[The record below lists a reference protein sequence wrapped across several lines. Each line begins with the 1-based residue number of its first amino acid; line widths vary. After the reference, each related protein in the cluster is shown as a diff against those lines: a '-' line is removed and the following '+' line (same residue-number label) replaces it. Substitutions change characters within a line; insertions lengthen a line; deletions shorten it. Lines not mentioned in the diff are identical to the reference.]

1 MCQTCFAGFYSFSQ
15 GTVHYY
21 RCTIKWYTDN
31 EGVATIVKSE
41 SNKVHLHKLAMEI
54 FSLSKEHDIAIDME
68 WIPRS
73 DNEVADYLSKI
84 VDFDDWGVKDSYF
97 QTVNS
102 IWGPFTVD
110 CFANSVNAKVPRF
123 YSLFFQPGCLGVDA
137 LAFDWGGENC
147 WLVPPVYLI
156 PRVFVR
162 FLNCKSRGVLVV
174 PFWPSSLFWPYLIQ
188 GNGAYKSFVVDF
200 LFVQN
205 GRDVFVHG
213 ANKETCFGSS
223 SFSTPVLFLKLDS
236 TATSQVHWD

>member
-1 MCQTCFAGFYSFSQ
+1 MCVKHTLQGFTHFLKGQ
-15 GTVHYY
+15 CV
-21 RCTIKWYTDN
+21 KWYTDN
-31 EGVATIVKSE
+31 KGVATIFKSE

-54 FSLSKEHDIAIDME
+54 FSLSKEYDIVIDME
-68 WIPRS
+68 WIPQS

-84 VDFDDWGVKDSYF
+84 VDFDDWGVKVCYF
-97 QTVNS
+97 HSLNS

-110 CFANSVNAKVPRF
+110 YFANSVNAEVPRF

-147 WLVPPVYLI
+147 WLVPAVYLI
-156 PRVFVR
+156 PRVLVH

-213 ANKETCFGSS
+213 ANKETCLA
-223 SFSTPVLFLKLDS
+223 PLHLVLLCCF
-236 TATSQVHWD
+236 